1 MFKMAKYYVLINL
14 YRKARKNIM
23 VIAASLIIMV
33 LLSYLFADLVLMEV
47 YTGQFII
54 VKWVVNLLLLLII
67 VWNIRKMTSIVIL
80 PFRKEHKKTIV
91 DFKKENI
98 LKKDHLFSRS
108 DLILNKYRN
117 KK

>member
-1 MFKMAKYYVLINL
+1 MFKMAKYYVLVNL

-23 VIAASLIIMV
+23 IITASLIMMV
-33 LLSYLFADLVLMEV
+33 LLSYLFADLVSMEA
-47 YTGQFII
+47 YTGHLII
-54 VKWVVNLLLLLII
+54 AKWMMNLLLLSII
-67 VWNIRKMTSIVIL
+67 VWNMRKMISISIL
-80 PFRKEHKKTIV
+80 PFGKEHKETIV

-98 LKKDHLFSRS
+98 LKKAHLLSRC